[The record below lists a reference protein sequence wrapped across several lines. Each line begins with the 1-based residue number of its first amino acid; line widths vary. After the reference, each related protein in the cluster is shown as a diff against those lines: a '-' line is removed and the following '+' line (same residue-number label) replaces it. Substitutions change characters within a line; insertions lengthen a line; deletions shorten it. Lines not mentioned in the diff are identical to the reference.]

1 MSNTMTQTM
10 RGHNS
15 KVTMV
20 TVALAVVLLALILI
34 VVDQTSPTTSD
45 SGSANHAMSV
55 DGSGGSSITRDPY
68 IDRHTEVVARHN
80 GVIPHLASR
89 R

>member
-1 MSNTMTQTM
+1 MTQTM

-20 TVALAVVLLALILI
+20 TVALAVVLLALTL
-34 VVDQTSPTTSD
+34 VVVVQISPKTSD
-45 SGSANHAMSV
+45 SGSANPAMSA
-55 DGSGGSSITRDPY
+55 DGSGGSSIIHDPY
-68 IDRHTEVVARHN
+68 IDRHTEVVARHH
-80 GVIPHLASR
+80 GSSLTSGRDGR